1 MATINASSVEKVK
14 ADAVPIQMLSPDEL
28 RGRIRL
34 YKMQYTWLA
43 GYVDIGSTITGPLL
57 PKGARIVGGFLHSQ
71 AMVASGALAV
81 AINSVAV
88 CAASVIGA
96 ANVTVQLPD
105 PASVVGIVGI
115 DSGGYPVVITT
126 SGAAAV
132 AGNKV
137 TLHLFY
143 VVD

>member
-14 ADAVPIQMLSPDEL
+14 AESVPIQMLQADEL
-28 RGRIRL
+28 RGRIRI

-43 GYVDIGSTITGPLL
+43 GYVDIGSTVTGPLL
-57 PKGARIVGGFLHSQ
+57 PKGARVVGGFLHSQ
-71 AMVASGALAV
+71 AMVASGTLAV
-81 AINSVAV
+81 TINSVAV
-88 CAASVIGA
+88 SGAVAIGAVNVRAELPDAASA
-96 ANVTVQLPD
+96 
-105 PASVVGIVGI
+105 VGIIGL

-126 SGAAAV
+126 AGAAAV

-143 VVD
+143 VID